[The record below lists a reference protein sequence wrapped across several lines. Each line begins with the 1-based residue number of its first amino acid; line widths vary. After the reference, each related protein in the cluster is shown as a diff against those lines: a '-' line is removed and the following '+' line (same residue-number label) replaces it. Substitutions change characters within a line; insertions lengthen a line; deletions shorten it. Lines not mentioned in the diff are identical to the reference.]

1 VASQE
6 DQTVE
11 YVIATREL
19 GPQAIFSIR
28 ERRATADLPG
38 FLSAAFADL
47 FGRLG
52 LLGIRPAGHPFVL
65 YHAFGPVDVDAEV
78 CVPIDTS
85 ASAAGRIGSREL
97 PAMTV
102 ARTLHVGRYE
112 DLGAAY
118 RALTEW
124 IDRNGFEAAGPVQE
138 RYLNG
143 PGDGA
148 APTEYRTEVE
158 IPIVQAA
165 VAIPA

>member
-1 VASQE
+1 M
-6 DQTVE
+6 D

-19 GPQAIFSIR
+19 GPESVLSIR
-28 ERRATADLPG
+28 ERRSSPDIPG
-38 FLSAAFADL
+38 FLSGAFGEL

-52 LLGIRPAGHPFVL
+52 LLGVQPAGHPFVI
-65 YHAFGPVDVDAEV
+65 YHAFGPNDIDAEV
-78 CVPIDTS
+78 CVPIAEGVS
-85 ASAAGRIGSREL
+85 ATGRIRSREL
-97 PAMTV
+97 PAVTV
-102 ARTLHVGRYE
+102 ARTLHVGPYD

-124 IDRNGFEAAGPVQE
+124 INRNGLEAAGPVQE

-158 IPIVQAA
+158 IPVVPAA
-165 VAIPA
+165 VAVPT